1 MSPPIIIL
9 SDSDDAL
16 PASQSVP
23 AIISSDA
30 TVPVS
35 PAIPTDVPSGNES
48 GETEPFEEGEVTPA
62 LADTY
67 ADGPLYRPLI
77 GPMTFEQYQY
87 DRYLE
92 SQQFLAADD
101 CPSPLPS
108 HHSGSDADSESS
120 DSDDSDSSAFTPP
133 PPPPAPVR
141 RRKRVR
147 VLEPY
152 EPEPFRKMFKYHAN
166 GPTFRFTAR
175 KRVRGSPDL
184 AAPPPVPASPP
195 SSPPSSSPPTSRSP
209 PASPRSVLPEPHP
222 YMLPTFTT
230 ETLPPMPAPT
240 IFLSQTTTV
249 PLPSP
254 TPSTTPTPPAAA
266 TGTVPP
272 TDDHEWEDTRSWAY
286 MPEAIRRWR
295 FLEGYPRVTEVG
307 ESSSAALPL
316 TGEPVHHTVPLLVA
330 RLVKHEDR
338 IDDLIGVVE
347 EISLDRVEGMEEEV
361 TNLVA
366 HSAALDQVFQLMGTE
381 IEETIETVTEYGHRL
396 DARTYELREL
406 RDIAVMTQE
415 LLELKTQELAA
426 TTARVHALTVSLEEV
441 RARERARDAEM
452 MSMIRIV
459 RELERRLGGPSGAP

>member
-23 AIISSDA
+23 ATISSDA

-195 SSPPSSSPPTSRSP
+195 SSPPHHHHMLLHHPQHPHDQSYPSLILICSPPSLLRPFLPCQPLLSSSLR
-209 PASPRSVLPEPHP
+209 LPLFP
-222 YMLPTFTT
+222 YHLP
-230 ETLPPMPAPT
+230 LH
-240 IFLSQTTTV
+240 
-249 PLPSP
+249 PLPLLPQLLLLGLFLPRMIMSGRIHGAGH
-254 TPSTTPTPPAAA
+254 TCQRPSVA
-266 TGTVPP
+266 G
-272 TDDHEWEDTRSWAY
+272 DFWRDTR
-286 MPEAIRRWR
+286 E
-295 FLEGYPRVTEVG
+295 
-307 ESSSAALPL
+307 
-316 TGEPVHHTVPLLVA
+316 
-330 RLVKHEDR
+330 
-338 IDDLIGVVE
+338 
-347 EISLDRVEGMEEEV
+347 
-361 TNLVA
+361 
-366 HSAALDQVFQLMGTE
+366 
-381 IEETIETVTEYGHRL
+381 
-396 DARTYELREL
+396 
-406 RDIAVMTQE
+406 
-415 LLELKTQELAA
+415 
-426 TTARVHALTVSLEEV
+426 
-441 RARERARDAEM
+441 
-452 MSMIRIV
+452 
-459 RELERRLGGPSGAP
+459 